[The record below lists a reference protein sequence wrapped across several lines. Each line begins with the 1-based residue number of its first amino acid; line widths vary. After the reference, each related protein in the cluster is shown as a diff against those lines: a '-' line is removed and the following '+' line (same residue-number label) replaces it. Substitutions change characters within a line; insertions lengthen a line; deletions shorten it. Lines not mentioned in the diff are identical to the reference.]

1 MPDDSGWIPPLLQR
15 VSPTQDGCVR
25 KLNYKHDDL
34 LLWRAASTLLRM
46 TYRAIAMSIVG
57 LYSVVLLFLVYVCF
71 TVLWICYNEC
81 RLIMFFRWRAEPM
94 EDRTSE
100 VPVQGEGTFPWQERP
115 KWPRRMSSQLS
126 LHLPT
131 VQSMILSSL
140 THIDGRQR
148 RASIQLHVDACIGCS
163 RSCIGCS
170 RSCIGCSRCCISCSR
185 RLQFQS
191 RRTPRL
197 STMAGVTWI

>member
-15 VSPTQDGCVR
+15 VSPTQDGCLR
-25 KLNYKHDDL
+25 KLNNKHDDL
-34 LLWRAASTLLRM
+34 LLWRAASTILQM
-46 TYRAIAMSIVG
+46 TYRAIGMSIVG

-81 RLIMFFRWRAEPM
+81 RSIMFFRWRAELM

-126 LHLPT
+126 LHLTT
-131 VQSMILSSL
+131 VQSMILSSFTQTVRKDAPL
-140 THIDGRQR
+140 SNYVSTL
-148 RASIQLHVDACIGCS
+148 ASAVREVASAVREVASAVREVASAVRDAYNS
-163 RSCIGCS
+163 SLVVPLD
-170 RSCIGCSRCCISCSR
+170 SR
-185 RLQFQS
+185 R
-191 RRTPRL
+191 
-197 STMAGVTWI
+197 